1 MQFSLIVLN
10 LYCDNYIQILLNRN
24 AVQGHSFT
32 TGMACIIKC
41 GIDIL
46 NILRTELSN
55 CHTIIFETL
64 SVGKMYD
71 KVKNTPRSLQKVNY
85 ICIYV
90 DKKIVVRHQL
100 LHC

>member
-1 MQFSLIVLN
+1 MQYKATVSQPVWPVLSSAES
-10 LYCDNYIQILLNRN
+10 I
-24 AVQGHSFT
+24 
-32 TGMACIIKC
+32 
-41 GIDIL
+41 IL
-46 NILRTELSN
+46 NILRIELSN

-64 SVGKMYD
+64 SVGKKYD

-90 DKKIVVRHQL
+90 DKKIVVKHQL

>member
-1 MQFSLIVLN
+1 MSFLQ
-10 LYCDNYIQILLNRN
+10 IQ
-24 AVQGHSFT
+24 VHDSDSHSFT

-64 SVGKMYD
+64 SVGKKYE
-71 KVKNTPRSLQKVNY
+71 KVKNTPCRMQKVN
-85 ICIYV
+85 ILCIYV
-90 DKKIVVRHQL
+90 HIVKVFILVLSQKIVVKNQL
-100 LHC
+100 QKY